1 MKFRP
6 CIDLHCGVV
15 KQIVGSTLSEDAASA
30 GPVENFVASK
40 PAAEYAQQYQRD
52 GLYGG
57 HVIMLGPNCEDA
69 ALDALRA
76 FPGGLQIGGGIT
88 LDNAMRY
95 LDAGASHVVVTSF
108 VFRDGQVDLARLQ
121 ALRDLVGKERLVI
134 DLSCRKRP
142 EDAAT
147 PDAPYYVVTNKWTQ
161 VCERPTDRRGR
172 APLLLIRVS
181 LAVAVHVV
189 RGGPGEPGGVGGVL
203 QRVLGARRGRR
214 GQEVRHRGGAGDA
227 ARPKQPVARDLRRRR
242 AQLGRPGACS
252 EVSDGGLLR
261 VVHQLSW

>member
-161 VCERPTDRRGR
+161 VCVCVTNRPTWSCTTPSHPRVPCRCSSRRTRWTRR
-172 APLLLIRVS
+172 AWRRWRS
-181 LAVAVHVV
+181 TAASSWCTAWTS
-189 RGGPGEPGGVGGVL
+189 R
-203 QRVLGARRGRR
+203 ARS
-214 GQEVRHRGGAGDA
+214 A
-227 ARPKQPVARDLRRRR
+227 ASRRR
-242 AQLGRPGACS
+242 
-252 EVSDGGLLR
+252 
-261 VVHQLSW
+261 W